1 MNGSCSHSGASPPA
15 SPEAHQLRWQKR
27 WCDALSLP
35 LLMAR
40 VSCYA
45 PGTHHQ
51 RCEEYLLFCHIIRH
65 FLNSLRMLTSHWL
78 PTCRPNALE
87 VIAVDGVSSG
97 VLQSPNP
104 ALCAEWFRAIADNI
118 SDLIAH
124 NMRMVN
130 KYAPAHDQIV
140 HMGWVHER
148 LPEPEAWISYRNRF
162 LALRGDHV
170 MIFSC
175 PPVSTR
181 DWGKA
186 ESGYLVY
193 EVFCRPL
200 KAAELHEERAFSFSL
215 LIGPGRSRRF
225 AVEHA
230 SEMSMWEKAFQMAGF
245 LEVQRIGCV
254 TYRCSYKGQALTL
267 KIDFSHGF
275 TCFDFNTKLPLWSF
289 KFGQLRG
296 SSDDGIARVRFLF
309 LNTETKIV
317 ERKELEFA
325 NYIAV
330 LHCVHAFVAARVS
343 LVDPGFV
350 ESRRGQHKAGC
361 SKAEACG

>member
-51 RCEEYLLFCHIIRH
+51 
-65 FLNSLRMLTSHWL
+65 
-78 PTCRPNALE
+78 RPNALE